1 VGSRWN
7 FVTFERASA
16 VGRRA
21 AAWNGSDRIC
31 SGVSLLPVLEML
43 ADRNAGIV
51 EMPPNFFLVRR
62 PVGSDN
68 REICKN
74 CFTT

>member
-1 VGSRWN
+1 
-7 FVTFERASA
+7 
-16 VGRRA
+16 
-21 AAWNGSDRIC
+21 
-31 SGVSLLPVLEML
+31 VSLLPVLEML

-51 EMPPNFFLVRR
+51 EMPPNFFPVRR